1 MKTWVYVA
9 VVASVLCCG
18 AQAWALDASERAL
31 VDAVDGLD
39 ADRELSNHELRV
51 LEKLAVS
58 RAAVVKIAGSTGV
71 NIEERGLVLTVL
83 HNLDDE
89 PDWSSIPVEFPGGLR
104 TTGRVTKT
112 SKAHGLALVELD
124 GSSFPSA
131 RIARHAPDQ
140 GDSLFVIGNPNARSG
155 APAFYTSRGELR
167 REDGGEGLIAYDAWT
182 YWGHG
187 GAPVF
192 DTAGRIVGLH
202 TAWEPDTKL
211 RLGRSLS
218 SVRAF
223 LAESSEPELAPAE
236 LTILKSHARQ
246 LRAAVNEIERGD
258 TWTAREARVERAIR
272 RAHTASVKVG
282 LGSGVVISPTGHL
295 LTAFH
300 VVDSNPE
307 GTFRVT
313 FGDGE
318 RFDARVIAYSK
329 RDDLALLKLPE
340 PDAQEY
346 PHVSLAS
353 DAPEVHD
360 VVVVIGNPGK
370 KSGRPGF
377 YTSVGQV
384 LWYGPRR
391 GILGDMAYDAWTYW
405 GHSGGPVFNE
415 SGQVVGIHNSWDSEN
430 AWRHGLKLSTVASF
444 LESAM

>member
-9 VVASVLCCG
+9 VVAAVLCCG
-18 AQAWALDASERAL
+18 AQAWALDASDC
-31 VDAVDGLD
+31 VDQGAVDGLD

-51 LEKLAVS
+51 LEELALG

-89 PDWSSIPVEFPGGLR
+89 PDWSSISVEFPGGLR
-104 TTGRVTKT
+104 ATGRVTKT
-112 SKAHGLALVELD
+112 SKTHGLALVELE

-131 RIARHAPDQ
+131 RVARHAPGL
-140 GDSLFVIGNPNARSG
+140 GDPVFVVGNPNARSG
-155 APAFYTSRGELR
+155 APAFYTSRGTLR
-167 REDGGEGLIAYDAWT
+167 REDHRVGLIAYDAWT

-187 GAPVF
+187 GAPIF
-192 DTAGRIVGLH
+192 DISGRIIGLH
-202 TAWEPDTKL
+202 TAWEPDTTL

-223 LAESSEPELAPAE
+223 LAEPSRPQLEPAE
-236 LTILKSHARQ
+236 LTIRTSHARQ
-246 LRAAVNEIERGD
+246 LRAAVNEIEHGD
-258 TWTAREARVERAIR
+258 TWTAREDRIERAIR

-282 LGSGVVISPTGHL
+282 LGSGVVVSPRGHV

-300 VVDSNPE
+300 VVDSDPN
-307 GTFRVT
+307 GSFRVT

-318 RFDARVIAYSK
+318 RFDARVIAYSR
-329 RDDLALLKLPE
+329 RDDLALLALPD
-340 PDAQEY
+340 PDVHEY

-353 DAPEVHD
+353 QEPEVGD

-377 YTSVGQV
+377 YTSTGQV

-391 GILGDMAYDAWTYW
+391 GSLGDMAYDAWTYW
-405 GHSGGPVFNE
+405 GHSGGPVLNE
-415 SGQVVGIHNSWDSEN
+415 AGQVVGIHNSWDSEN
-430 AWRHGLKLSTVASF
+430 AWRHGLKLSTVTSF
-444 LESAM
+444 LGTAL